1 MIIVKI
7 EEEILNLK
15 KMVVK
20 MAELVYENLSLA
32 MENYY
37 SYQIEKANLIR
48 DDLVDAYEREIEE
61 MCLNL
66 MLKERPFAKDLRFIS
81 GVLTLVA
88 DLERLGDHAE
98 DIVSFASRMQKCKHE
113 IIPSLDEAF
122 KESMKMVSCSIRS
135 FVQNDISLAEKVI
148 KKDDDI
154 DALYEKSVKDIIEKL
169 NQHIFSSDFAI
180 YSTLVV
186 KYIERIADHAVNVC
200 EWVIYIHNGY
210 YKDTQMF

>member
-1 MIIVKI
+1 MTMKMEDEII
-7 EEEILNLK
+7 NLK

-20 MAELVYENLSLA
+20 MAELVHENLYLA

-37 SYQIEKANLIR
+37 HYQKEKASLIR
-48 DDLVDAYEREIEE
+48 DDLVDAKEREIEE
-61 MCLNL
+61 VCLNL

-98 DIVSFASRMQKCKHE
+98 DIVSFASRMQTCKHE
-113 IIPSLDEAF
+113 TIPSLDKAF
-122 KESMKMVSCSIRS
+122 QESMEMVNYSIRA
-135 FVQNDISLAEKVI
+135 FVQDDVSLAESVI
-148 KKDDDI
+148 KKDDEV
-154 DALYEKSVKDIIEKL
+154 DALYERSVKDIIKKL
-169 NQHIFSSDFAI
+169 NEHIFSSDFAI